1 MIAFFSYDFSLGLV
15 FLDST
20 PEHLQYKIRMG
31 HDNVPTSNELKSK

>member
-1 MIAFFSYDFSLGLV
+1 MIAFFSLNFLGLV